1 MQPKIIV
8 AFVAG
13 GLLVGAA
20 ALLNSNTVRGL
31 DLKAPAALNEPASGS
46 ATPVARASSPPRSAR
61 TLTLPGGS
69 ILKASLQSNL
79 ASHESR
85 AGDLFTL
92 TVTEPLVIDGRM
104 AIPRGASIHGVVVA
118 ARPSGKIDGR
128 GQLTLDFRSV
138 TDAYGR
144 THAIDAQNF
153 HAQAEGVGDRDAAM
167 IAGGGAGGAIIGG
180 LVGGKKGA
188 LIGGLVGAAA
198 GTGTVLATKGPE
210 VRLTEGSIFAVAL
223 TAPLTVP
230 AGNRVSS

>member
-1 MQPKIIV
+1 MQPKIVV

-20 ALLNSNTVRGL
+20 ALLNSNMVEQL
-31 DLKAPAALNEPASGS
+31 DLKAPSGVS
-46 ATPVARASSPPRSAR
+46 EAGGAPSPVAKVSTPPRSAR
-61 TLTLPGGS
+61 TLTIAEGTV
-69 ILKASLQSNL
+69 LKAALQSNL

-85 AGDLFTL
+85 TGDQFTL
-92 TVTEPLVIDGRM
+92 TVTEPILLDGRV
-104 AIPRGASIHGVVVA
+104 AIPRGASVHGVVVG

-128 GQLTLDFRSV
+128 GELTLDFRSV
-138 TDAYGR
+138 TDVNGR
-144 THAIDAQNF
+144 THRIDARTF
-153 HAQAEGVGDRDAAM
+153 HAEAEGVGDRDAAM

-180 LVGGKKGA
+180 LVGGRKGA

-210 VRLTEGSIFAVAL
+210 VRLTQGSVFAITL

-230 AGNRVSS
+230 AGTRVSS